1 MKINYKKGKD
11 EVKMKK
17 GFKKLL
23 GAALSVAMLSQGMTF
38 AVSVETT
45 YDYDTSKNVLF
56 GMATD
61 AGSVQLSRWNG
72 NSASWKRSCLMDGY
86 SVSSTGYESE
96 GNVWYAPAAA
106 DTQTSVTF
114 NLTNEYTIDT
124 VEVTSGY
131 LHKNSVTG
139 YEYLDSY
146 WVEYWDGSA
155 FVKAEGSEVT
165 GNDSAVSGTS
175 FTAVTSNKFRLVTNT
190 DKAVRVREVRLWLE
204 GEAPEIIETPEEV
217 NLISGVSVTEASPAV
232 DAAVLTDG
240 AKANGAG
247 GWTVTSGYDYDVSK
261 NALFG
266 MNIQNIT
273 LSHASSQEARAAMVD
288 GYSTSALGN
297 GTTKWYVTGNNEQKS
312 ITFTLD
318 KEYYVDAVRVTS
330 SYSYGGSEYLDCFW
344 VEYWNGTEFVK
355 VSDSEVAGNADINAY
370 KEFTTVKSNK
380 FRLVSNTTKTFRLR
394 EVELFIADVDGYDN
408 SNTAITP
415 AYVVLPLAEKENVS
429 HIALYSGSDAAG
441 AFAQGIDVKN
451 VKVYYNDG
459 AAAWTEAKVA
469 KINTATQETNNLS
482 LKARQITYLEIEPV
496 IAKNIKLEIL
506 DTDFTLL
513 EAEVYYADANKLFGT
528 VATTVVEAGSQEW
541 GNAVDMPGFVLTDGI
556 SNNPNNIGKWYM
568 YNSTG
573 APYAQLE
580 LGGKTI
586 DTVKIWAGN
595 ASRAEV
601 ADTYRTKIAYSED
614 GVKWT
619 EANIRNVEYS
629 RSGSTELKD
638 VMTCTIGSVTAKY
651 LRVYFNSQEADL
663 GAIRVKE
670 IAAYNTGKEAAEKTF
685 TVVSASLD
693 GVKVSDMQTDVANNA
708 DKLTLKLLSTPD
720 KVTVGGKQYEFTANG
735 TTIEID
741 MPILPYNTW
750 YDVEAD
756 GIRLLT
762 LKTIPEISVT
772 NKQFVKA
779 DGNIIF
785 YCVITD
791 NAGSAANDTKLIF
804 TTENN
809 GVLNG
814 VKIENVTF
822 GTENSISVTD
832 GENPSVYLW
841 AVDTIKPL
849 TKKIV
854 NYAQDEVVSA
864 VDEAGFT
871 AYVKN
876 DASTD
881 AEYIGYW
888 FCHEVSESTNS
899 DLYRMKGTM
908 LYERLDDFAF
918 VPVNNVMITSNGE
931 YEMAIK
937 EKSGDGADFVGG
949 FHGDELIDSV
959 KMTVDG
965 KEVSLSEN
973 GFYKGQNVVFTQN
986 ATVNASG
993 TPDLKL
999 IDHEKIYTITKD
1011 GIKLNQTAK
1020 WLNDSSVSE
1029 VYMAMLPVLHRDDR
1043 GVQINDTI
1051 TAGGVSY
1058 YRPRYFEGVKFNV
1071 GYTNALSVTA
1081 SGGAMGAKV
1090 EVTTKPVQ
1098 GFADSDIQFFMYTRE
1113 TNDNK
1118 VYFRSLRENNN
1129 TFAVSKGEVWEV
1141 ENTYKVTVE

>member
-1 MKINYKKGKD
+1 
-11 EVKMKK
+11 MKK

-23 GAALSVAMLSQGMTF
+23 GAALSVAMLSQGLTF
-38 AVSVETT
+38 AVSADAT

-72 NSASWKRSCLMDGY
+72 SSAGWKRSCLMDGI
-86 SVSSTGYESE
+86 SVSSTGYESA

-106 DTQTSVTF
+106 NTQTSVTF
-114 NLTNEYTIDT
+114 NLKEEYIIDT

-146 WVEYWDGSA
+146 WVEYWNGSS

-165 GNDSAVSGTS
+165 GNDSAVSGAT
-175 FTAVTSNKFRLVTNT
+175 FTAVKSNKFRLVTNT

-217 NLISGVSVTEASPAV
+217 NLISGVAVTEASPAV

-240 AKANGAG
+240 AKANGAA
-247 GWTVTSGYDYDVSK
+247 GWTVGKSYDYDITK
-261 NALFG
+261 NVLFG
-266 MNIQNIT
+266 IGADNIN
-273 LSHASSQEARAAMVD
+273 LSKRTYGWERDALIDGISSSADGNTGSASRWYLAATD
-288 GYSTSALGN
+288 AKYA
-297 GTTKWYVTGNNEQKS
+297 E
-312 ITFTLD
+312 FTLP
-318 KEYYVDAVRVTS
+318 KEYYVDGIEVTS
-330 SYSYGGSEYLDCFW
+330 GPMYGSNDIVDTYYI
-344 VEYWNGTEFVK
+344 EYWNGTEYVK
-355 VSDSEVAGNADINAY
+355 VADSEVTGNTSKTSTKSFEA
-370 KEFTTVKSNK
+370 VKSNK
-380 FRLVSNTTKTFRLR
+380 FRFVSDSAKAIRIR
-394 EVELFIADVDGYDN
+394 EIILFAADVDGYDN
-408 SNTAITP
+408 SVSTIEP
-415 AYVVLPLAEKENVS
+415 AYVVLPIAEKENVT
-429 HIALYSGSDAAG
+429 HIALYSGSGAAG

-459 AAAWTEAKVA
+459 KSDWTAAKVA
-469 KINTATQETNNLS
+469 KVNTVTQESNNLT

-528 VATTVVEAGSQEW
+528 VATTVVEAGAQDW

-568 YNSTG
+568 YNSYGT
-573 APYAQLE
+573 PYAQFE

-595 ASRAEV
+595 AQRGEV

-619 EANIRNVEYS
+619 EALIKNVEYS

-638 VMTCTIGSVTAKY
+638 VMTCTIGSVTANY
-651 LRVYFNSQEADL
+651 LRVYFNSQESDL

-670 IAAYNTGKEAAEKTF
+670 IAAYNTSKEAAEKTF
-685 TVVSASLD
+685 TVVSAKLD
-693 GVKVSDMQTDVANNA
+693 DVNVSDMKTDVANNA
-708 DKLTLKLLSTPD
+708 DKLTMKLLSTPD
-720 KVTVGGKQYEFTANG
+720 VIKVGGKQCEFTANR

-741 MPILPYNTW
+741 MPTLPYNTW
-750 YDVEAD
+750 FDVEAD
-756 GIRLLT
+756 GIRLLS
-762 LKTIPEISVT
+762 LKTIPEVSVT

-785 YCVITD
+785 YGVITD
-791 NAGSAANDTKLIF
+791 NAGTATADTKLIF
-804 TTENN
+804 TTEKN
-809 GVLNG
+809 GVLNA
-814 VKIENVTF
+814 VKMEDVTF
-822 GTENSISVTD
+822 GTENSIMVED

-841 AVDTIKPL
+841 AMDTIKPL
-849 TKKIV
+849 ANKV
-854 NYAQDEVVSA
+854 VSYAQDEVVIA
-864 VDEAGFT
+864 VDEAGFI

-876 DASTD
+876 DASTE
-881 AEYIGYW
+881 AEYIGYR
-888 FCHEVSESTNS
+888 FYHEVSEATNS
-899 DLYRMKGTM
+899 NLYRMKGTK

-918 VPVNNVMITSNGE
+918 VPVNDIQITGHGE

-959 KMTVDG
+959 TMTVDG
-965 KEVSLSEN
+965 KEVSLSES
-973 GFYKGQNVVFTQN
+973 GFYKGQNIVFTQN

-993 TPDLKL
+993 KPDLKL

-1011 GIKLNQTAK
+1011 GIKLNQTAE
-1020 WLNDSSVSE
+1020 WLNDSTVSE
-1029 VYMAMLPVLHRDDR
+1029 VYMAMLPINHRDDR

-1058 YRPRYFEGVKFNV
+1058 YRPRYFEGVKFNA

-1081 SGGAMGAKV
+1081 TGGALGAKI

-1118 VYFRSLRENNN
+1118 VYFRSLRANNN